1 MPPQTSPVLPDP
13 PPEATA
19 PTEHLLAQLEAIS
32 RDRPDRVLRL
42 RGTVRALPPPAGR
55 EGGED
60 PAAAAA
66 PDEPCELV
74 IYRGFS
80 SSTTHPTAFDPVQPV
95 LPETTRLISAEIL
108 QAPLRPGEAEGL
120 LAGPGPVALFLEPG
134 AWP

>member
-1 MPPQTSPVLPDP
+1 MPPQTSHVLPDP

-19 PTEHLLAQLEAIS
+19 PTEQLLGQLEAIS
-32 RDRPDRVLRL
+32 RERPDRVLRL
-42 RGTVRALPPPAGR
+42 RGTVRALPPEAGR

-80 SSTTHPTAFDPVQPV
+80 SSTTHPTAFDPDQPA
-95 LPETTRLISAEIL
+95 LPETTQLISAEIL